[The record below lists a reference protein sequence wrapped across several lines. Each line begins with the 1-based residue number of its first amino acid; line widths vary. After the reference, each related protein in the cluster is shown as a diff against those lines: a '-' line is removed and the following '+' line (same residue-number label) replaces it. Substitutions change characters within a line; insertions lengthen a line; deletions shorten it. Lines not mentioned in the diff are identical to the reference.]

1 MAKTYVPGYGYVDSS
16 GPGTRGTVTKEPKR
30 YSSGQEAAPS
40 QPGTPSGGTAA
51 TGDYWNT
58 RRPGAVPGGTGSTT
72 VVAGSSYQRTEGV
85 AFPLSGRGGFGQLG
99 GFEYGQRMGFS
110 PDAYERY
117 PYGVAYRTQAEA
129 TDAFYTL
136 DPDYQAWLKNL
147 SQHPNVGTSGSTGR
161 MLWERISRLAAE
173 RTEMGDPA
181 SPQQIAAELAN
192 SLGVAPPGGSD
203 SSLLDSRSTNS
214 SGGGGGYSGGGGGGG
229 GGQVSLTNPS
239 SAKGLLMQTMQGALG
254 RNPTGREYS
263 QFLKILNEA
272 EMSNPQTVSVE
283 GDVVV
288 GSGGIDPGV
297 LALEFAQDQE
307 DFQERQGDGYFR
319 TFMSA
324 LAGGV

>member
-1 MAKTYVPGYGYVDSS
+1 
-16 GPGTRGTVTKEPKR
+16 
-30 YSSGQEAAPS
+30 
-40 QPGTPSGGTAA
+40 
-51 TGDYWNT
+51 
-58 RRPGAVPGGTGSTT
+58 
-72 VVAGSSYQRTEGV
+72 
-85 AFPLSGRGGFGQLG
+85 
-99 GFEYGQRMGFS
+99 MGFS

-229 GGQVSLTNPS
+229 QVSLTNPS
-239 SAKGLLMQTMQGALG
+239 SARGLLMQTMQGVLG
-254 RNPTGREYS
+254 RNPTDQEYR
-263 QFLKILNEA
+263 QFIKALGQA
-272 EMSNPQTVSVE
+272 EMGAPRTVDIE
-283 GDVVV
+283 GDLAVQ
-288 GSGGIDPGV
+288 SGGIDPGMVAMEYVEGLEEFDSAAGQRTLDAFMQV
-297 LALEFAQDQE
+297 LGA
-307 DFQERQGDGYFR
+307 
-319 TFMSA
+319 
-324 LAGGV
+324 

>member
-1 MAKTYVPGYGYVDSS
+1 MASTYIPGLMEPVDSS
-16 GPGTRGTVTKEPKR
+16 GPGTRGSIPA
-30 YSSGQEAAPS
+30 SGRRRR
-40 QPGTPSGGTAA
+40 SGGKPLTGPQWELRDRTAV
-51 TGDYWNT
+51 T
-58 RRPGAVPGGTGSTT
+58 
-72 VVAGSSYQRTEGV
+72 GSSYQPTEGV

-110 PDAYERY
+110 PDASERY
-117 PYGVAYRTQAEA
+117 PYGAAYRTQAEA

-136 DPDYQAWLKNL
+136 DPDYQSWLKDL

-192 SLGVAPPGGSD
+192 SLGVAPPGGSG
-203 SSLLDSRSTNS
+203 SFLLDSRSTNS
-214 SGGGGGYSGGGGGGG
+214 SGGGGYSSGGGGYSSGGGG
-229 GGQVSLTNPS
+229 GGQVSLTNPT
-239 SAKGLLMQTMQGALG
+239 SARGLLMQTMQGVLG
-254 RNPTGREYS
+254 RDPTNSEYKS
-263 QFLKILNEA
+263 FIKVLNES
-272 EMSNPQTVSVE
+272 EMANPQTVSFE
-283 GDVVV
+283 GDTAV
-288 GSGGIDPGV
+288 GSGGVDAGL

-307 DFQERQGDGYFR
+307 DFKERQGDQYFR

>member
-40 QPGTPSGGTAA
+40 QSGTPSGGTAA

-58 RRPGAVPGGTGSTT
+58 RRPGSVPGVTGSTT

-229 GGQVSLTNPS
+229 QVSLTNPS
-239 SAKGLLMQTMQGALG
+239 SARGLLMQTMQGVLG
-254 RNPTGREYS
+254 RNPTDQEYR
-263 QFLKILNEA
+263 QFIKALGQA
-272 EMSNPQTVSVE
+272 EMGAPRTVDIE
-283 GDVVV
+283 GDLTVQ
-288 GSGGIDPGV
+288 SGGIDPGMVAMEYVEGLEEFDSAAGQRTLDAFMQV
-297 LALEFAQDQE
+297 LGA
-307 DFQERQGDGYFR
+307 
-319 TFMSA
+319 
-324 LAGGV
+324 

>member
-1 MAKTYVPGYGYVDSS
+1 VDSS

-40 QPGTPSGGTAA
+40 QSGTSSGGTAA

-214 SGGGGGYSGGGGGGG
+214 SGGGGYSGGGGGGG
-229 GGQVSLTNPS
+229 GSVALTNPS
-239 SAKGLLMQTMQGALG
+239 SARGLLMQTMQGALG
-254 RNPTGREYS
+254 RIPTDAEYRL
-263 QFLKILNEA
+263 FIKTLNEA
-272 EMSNPQTVSVE
+272 EMDAPRTVDVE
-283 GDVVV
+283 GDLAVQ
-288 GSGGIDPGV
+288 SGGVDPGV
-297 LALEFAQDQE
+297 VAMDFVEGLPEFNSAAGQ
-307 DFQERQGDGYFR
+307 R
-319 TFMSA
+319 TFDSFMQVLGA
-324 LAGGV
+324 

>member
-1 MAKTYVPGYGYVDSS
+1 
-16 GPGTRGTVTKEPKR
+16 
-30 YSSGQEAAPS
+30 
-40 QPGTPSGGTAA
+40 
-51 TGDYWNT
+51 
-58 RRPGAVPGGTGSTT
+58 
-72 VVAGSSYQRTEGV
+72 
-85 AFPLSGRGGFGQLG
+85 
-99 GFEYGQRMGFS
+99 MGFS

-129 TDAFYTL
+129 TDAFFTL

-229 GGQVSLTNPS
+229 GQVSLTNPS
-239 SAKGLLMQTMQGALG
+239 SARGLLMQTMQGVLG
-254 RNPTGREYS
+254 RNPTDQEYR
-263 QFLKILNEA
+263 QFIKALGQA
-272 EMSNPQTVSVE
+272 EMGAPRTVDIE
-283 GDVVV
+283 GDLAVQ
-288 GSGGIDPGV
+288 SGGIDPGMVAMEYVEGLEEFDSAAGQRTLDAFMQV
-297 LALEFAQDQE
+297 LGA
-307 DFQERQGDGYFR
+307 
-319 TFMSA
+319 
-324 LAGGV
+324 